1 MSDDRIPPH
10 DPVAERCVLFSCMA
24 DDNAFYAASAILAPS
39 DFYNPNRGLMYK
51 AMIDNDTGDMQVLKK
66 TLSGE
71 HWFEELLSDTFEAR
85 ITCNPSLIVPYCQI
99 LKELTAKR
107 HALSAGLSLTEA
119 TGSESPAELS
129 ERLHRA
135 ADEIQAKAP
144 ESLGDPVK
152 QLFSDLDD
160 AVNGLRYSAPIPWEM
175 LAADTRALLPG
186 TVTILCGSPG
196 ATKSLA
202 LVQWARHLM
211 DKRVPICLLALEDG
225 VSYHLRRAAA
235 QILGIA
241 DLTDDGWCRGNPD
254 KVADIKRQLGPTLT
268 ALKSVIEAPAAAN
281 KCGPDNL
288 LAWLRQK
295 ARSHRVVAVD
305 PITMMTHGAKP
316 WTDDE
321 KFLFGAKRIIEGTG
335 SSLVLITHPR
345 KMQQGANR
353 NNLSMDDLAGGV
365 AYSRFSQT
373 VLLLLAHEPKE
384 NVVERQAGALNET
397 YNRTMVIL
405 KARNGRGAEG
415 HRFAFRFD
423 PKTLTLT
430 EVGRIRKD

>member
-1 MSDDRIPPH
+1 M
-10 DPVAERCVLFSCMA
+10 FSCMA
-24 DDNAFYAASAILAPS
+24 DEDAFSVACEMLSPD
-39 DFYNPNRGLMYK
+39 DFYTQNRSIMFASML
-51 AMIDNDTGDMQVLKK
+51 ASETGDMQVLRKA
-66 TLSGE
+66 LHGQLWLDEAISDI
-71 HWFEELLSDTFEAR
+71 FECRL
-85 ITCNPSLIVPYCQI
+85 TCSPSKIESYCRM
-99 LKELTAKR
+99 LKDLAAQR
-107 HALSAGLSLTEA
+107 HAHLAGLSLTVA
-119 TGSESPAELS
+119 IGTESPAELS
-129 ERLHRA
+129 ERLHRT

-144 ESLGDPVK
+144 ESATDPVR

-211 DKRVPICLLALEDG
+211 SKRVPVCLLALEDG

-235 QILGIA
+235 QILGMS

-268 ALKSVIEAPAAAN
+268 ALKSVIEAPAVAN

-288 LAWLRQK
+288 LAWIRQK
-295 ARSHRVVAVD
+295 ARGHRVVAVD
-305 PITMMTHGAKP
+305 PITMMTRGENP
-316 WTDDE
+316 WTADE

-430 EVGRIRKD
+430 EVGRIRRD

>member
-24 DDNAFYAASAILAPS
+24 DESAFFAACEMLSHD
-39 DFYNPNRGLMYK
+39 DFYSPHRGIIFKSMQ
-51 AMIDNDTGDMQVLKK
+51 DSETGDMQVLRKA
-66 TLSGE
+66 LAGQLWLDEAISDV
-71 HWFEELLSDTFEAR
+71 FECRL
-85 ITCNPSLIVPYCQI
+85 TCSPSKIESYCRM
-99 LKELTAKR
+99 LKDLTAQR
-107 HALSAGLSLTEA
+107 HAQRAGLSLTEA
-119 TGSESPAELS
+119 MGSESPAELS

-160 AVNGLRYSAPIPWEM
+160 AVNGLRFSAPIPWEM

-202 LVQWARHLM
+202 LVQWARYLM
-211 DKRVPICLLALEDG
+211 DKRVPVCLLALEDG

-241 DLTDDGWCRGNPD
+241 DLTDDGWCRGNPE
-254 KVADIKRQLGPTLT
+254 KVAEIKRKLGPELN
-268 ALKSVIEAPAAAN
+268 ALRMVIEAPSAAN
-281 KCGPDNL
+281 KCVPDNL
-288 LAWLRQK
+288 LAWIRQK
-295 ARSHRVVAVD
+295 ARSHRVIAVD

-353 NNLSMDDLAGGV
+353 SNLSMDDLAGGV

-384 NVVERQAGALNET
+384 NVVERQAGALQET

-405 KARNGRGAEG
+405 KARNGRGSEG

-430 EVGRIRKD
+430 EVGRIRRD